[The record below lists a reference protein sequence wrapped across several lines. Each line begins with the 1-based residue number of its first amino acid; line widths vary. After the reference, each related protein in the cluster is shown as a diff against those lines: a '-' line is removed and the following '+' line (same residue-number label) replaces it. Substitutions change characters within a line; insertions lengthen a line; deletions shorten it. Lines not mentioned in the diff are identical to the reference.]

1 MPISAKKVLSNIKRK
16 EIDIHLNLA
25 QRALDSAYKVF
36 QQSGEYDLYYAGYVE
51 STVDNL
57 KHTID
62 FLRTTLSSSVKED

>member
-1 MPISAKKVLSNIKRK
+1 MPVTPKKVLSVIRRK
-16 EIDIHLNLA
+16 EIDIHLNFA

-62 FLRTTLSSSVKED
+62 FLRTTLSSSVKEE